1 VRCCSCRV
9 DFVSCCCPTSGRC
22 AEALTRSV
30 VALCSMDTERLLED
44 ACRLLQ
50 ALVDVISSNGW
61 LRPVLA
67 VMELSQMTV
76 QVRLYIALVMV
87 VVFVRGYKSRG
98 SVCARA
104 LAVGVLLWCSLQ
116 LSLMVRVVVVVQ
128 GLWSEDSPL
137 LQIPHFTREL
147 VEKCNAA
154 SVPKKSEDGEDES
167 GPVESVYDVLDLD
180 AATRETLLGMP
191 KHQVCGCAVCLLPR
205 CVLRSSFRA
214 SRLHLIVILT
224 VALLGC
230 SLPMSRGS
238 ATATRTSR

>member
-1 VRCCSCRV
+1 
-9 DFVSCCCPTSGRC
+9 
-22 AEALTRSV
+22 
-30 VALCSMDTERLLED
+30 MDTERLLED